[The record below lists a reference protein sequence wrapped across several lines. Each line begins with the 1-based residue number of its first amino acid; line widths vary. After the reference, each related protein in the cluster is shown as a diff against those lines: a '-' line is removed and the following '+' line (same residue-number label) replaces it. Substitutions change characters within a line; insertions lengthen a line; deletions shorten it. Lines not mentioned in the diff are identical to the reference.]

1 MSLYGFFVLK
11 NFMKIAFFCDTYQPT
26 HNGVAVSVSTTAA
39 VLRARGHR
47 VVIFAPRY
55 KDFQDADP
63 DVVRFAAT
71 PFYRV
76 RDFPVAW
83 PMLPYFS
90 LPAWKRFLD
99 EKFDVVHS
107 HSPFI
112 LGTVGARW
120 AKYSGLPLTFTF
132 HTLYHRYIHH
142 TPFPPIV
149 ARPYTLEKLKNY
161 CALCDHIIAPSY
173 SIERVVLRFRPD
185 VDTSVIPTGVDLS
198 RFQQG
203 DRKNGRDRLGIAAD
217 ERVLVYVGRVSIE
230 KNLTFLLR
238 SVAPILRDQSSYRT
252 RLLIVGDGPAKNSL
266 KALAQQLQVA
276 GQVIFTGFL
285 DNQSLLDCY
294 AAGDVFVFAS
304 RTETQGVCIAEALAT
319 GLPCV
324 VVGAMGAGEAI
335 DDAVEGFVVPPHEDR
350 FRDATRQLLENDPL
364 RLAMSEAARRKAGTL
379 SLEASVSA
387 LLKLYGQLAPAR

>member
-1 MSLYGFFVLK
+1 
-11 NFMKIAFFCDTYQPT
+11 MKIAFFCDTYQPT

-39 VLRARGHR
+39 ELRARGHR

-55 KDFQDADP
+55 KGFEDQDP
-63 DVVRFAAT
+63 DVVRFPAT

-83 PMLPYFS
+83 PILPYFS
-90 LPAWKRFLD
+90 LPAWRRFLD

-120 AKYSGLPLTFTF
+120 ARYSRIPLIFTF

-142 TPFPPIV
+142 TPVPPVV

-161 CALCDHIIAPSY
+161 TALCDHIVAPSHA
-173 SIERVVLRFRPD
+173 IERVVLRFRPD
-185 VDTSVIPTGVDLS
+185 ATTSVIPTGVNLAHFEGGNRQD
-198 RFQQG
+198 
-203 DRKNGRDRLGIAAD
+203 GRARYNIAPE

-230 KNLTFLLR
+230 KNLHFLLR
-238 SVAPILRDQSSYRT
+238 SLAPILSDHAQPRT
-252 RLLIVGDGPAKNSL
+252 RLLIVGDGPAKKSL
-266 KALAQQLQVA
+266 SDLALQLRISD
-276 GQVIFTGFL
+276 QVIFTGFL
-285 DNQSLLDCY
+285 NDQALLDCY

-304 RTETQGVCIAEALAT
+304 RTETQGVCIAEALAA

-335 DDAVEGFVVPPHEDR
+335 EDEVEGFVVPPHEER
-350 FRDATRQLLENDPL
+350 FCNATRRLLDDTVL
-364 RLAMSEAARRKAGTL
+364 YARMKAAARRKARSYSLARSVNAL
-379 SLEASVSA
+379 SD
-387 LLKLYGQLAPAR
+387 LYDRVTRA

>member
-1 MSLYGFFVLK
+1 
-11 NFMKIAFFCDTYQPT
+11 MKIAFFCDTYQPT

-39 VLRARGHR
+39 ELRARGHR

-55 KDFQDADP
+55 KGFEDHDP
-63 DVVRFAAT
+63 DVVRFPAT

-83 PMLPYFS
+83 PILPYFS
-90 LPAWKRFLD
+90 LFAWRRFLD

-120 AKYSGLPLTFTF
+120 AKYSGVPLIFTF

-142 TPFPPIV
+142 TPVPPVV

-161 CALCDHIIAPSY
+161 TALCDHIVAPSHA
-173 SIERVVLRFRPD
+173 IERVVHRFRPG
-185 VDTSVIPTGVDLS
+185 VTTSVIPTGVNLA
-198 RFQQG
+198 RFEG
-203 DRKNGRDRLGIAAD
+203 GNRESGRERYNISAE

-230 KNLTFLLR
+230 KNLHFLLR
-238 SVAPILRDQSSYRT
+238 SLAPILGERSQPGT
-252 RLLIVGDGPAKNSL
+252 RLLIVGDGPAKKSL
-266 KALAQQLQVA
+266 SDLAQQLQISE
-276 GQVIFTGFL
+276 QVIFTGFL
-285 DNQSLLDCY
+285 NDQSLLDCY

-335 DDAVEGFVVPPHEDR
+335 TDEVEGFVVPPHAER
-350 FRDATRQLLENDPL
+350 FCNATRRLLEDDAL
-364 RLAMSEAARRKAGTL
+364 RARMQEAARRKA
-379 SLEASVSA
+379 
-387 LLKLYGQLAPAR
+387 KLYSLGRSVGALSDLYKEVVRTF

>member
-1 MSLYGFFVLK
+1 
-11 NFMKIAFFCDTYQPT
+11 MKIAFFCDTYQPT
-26 HNGVAVSVSTTAA
+26 HNGVAVSVLTTAA
-39 VLRARGHR
+39 ELRSRGHR

-55 KDFQDADP
+55 KGFEDHDP
-63 DVVRFAAT
+63 DVVRFPAT

-90 LPAWKRFLD
+90 LLAWRRFLD

-120 AKYSGLPLTFTF
+120 ARYSGLPLVFTF

-161 CALCDHIIAPSY
+161 TALCDHIVAPSH

-185 VDTSVIPTGVDLS
+185 AKTSVIPTGVNLT
-198 RFQQG
+198 RFESG
-203 DRKNGRDRLGIAAD
+203 NREDGRVRHNIAPE
-217 ERVLVYVGRVSIE
+217 ERVLVYVGRVSVE
-230 KNLTFLLR
+230 KNLHFLLR
-238 SVAPILRDQSSYRT
+238 SLAPILGDKSQPRT
-252 RLLIVGDGPAKNSL
+252 RLLIVGDGPAKKSL
-266 KALAQQLQVA
+266 IDLALQLQISE
-276 GQVIFTGFL
+276 QVTFTGFL
-285 DNQSLLDCY
+285 NDQALLDCY

-304 RTETQGVCIAEALAT
+304 RTETQGVCIAEALAA

-335 DDAVEGFVVPPHEDR
+335 EDEVEGFVVPPHADR
-350 FRDATRQLLENDPL
+350 FCAATRRLLDDDAL
-364 RLAMSEAARRKAGTL
+364 YARMKEAARQKARTYSLDRSVNAL
-379 SLEASVSA
+379 SN
-387 LLKLYGQLAPAR
+387 LYEQVVEDF

>member
-1 MSLYGFFVLK
+1 
-11 NFMKIAFFCDTYQPT
+11 MKIAFFCDTYQPT
-26 HNGVAVSVSTTAA
+26 HNGVAVSVATTSAE
-39 VLRARGHR
+39 LRARGHR

-55 KDFQDADP
+55 KGFEDADP
-63 DVVRFAAT
+63 DVVRFPAT

-83 PMLPYFS
+83 PILPYFS

-120 AKYSGLPLTFTF
+120 AKYSRLPLVFTF

-142 TPFPPIV
+142 TPFPPVV

-161 CALCDHIIAPSY
+161 CALCDHIIAPSC

-185 VDTSVIPTGVDLS
+185 AQTSVIPTGVELS
-198 RFQQG
+198 RFQNG
-203 DRKNGRDRLGIAAD
+203 DRNAGREQFAASPQ
-217 ERVLVYVGRVSIE
+217 EKLLLYVGRVSAE
-230 KNLTFLLR
+230 KNLNFLIRSLAPLLR
-238 SVAPILRDQSSYRT
+238 NDAKTPA
-252 RLLIVGDGPAKNSL
+252 RLLIVGDGPATKSL
-266 KALAQQLQVA
+266 KSLVAQLQISQRV
-276 GQVIFTGFL
+276 VFTGFL

-294 AAGDVFVFAS
+294 AAADVFVFAS
-304 RTETQGVCIAEALAT
+304 RTETQGVCIAEALAA

-335 DDAVEGFVVPPHEDR
+335 ENEAEGFVVPPHDAR
-350 FRDATRQLLENDPL
+350 FCDATQRLILDDDL
-364 RLAMSEAARRKAGTL
+364 RARMSEAARQKANSL
-379 SLEASVSA
+379 SLQNSA
-387 LLKLYGQLAPAR
+387 GKLLDLYQHLSLRA